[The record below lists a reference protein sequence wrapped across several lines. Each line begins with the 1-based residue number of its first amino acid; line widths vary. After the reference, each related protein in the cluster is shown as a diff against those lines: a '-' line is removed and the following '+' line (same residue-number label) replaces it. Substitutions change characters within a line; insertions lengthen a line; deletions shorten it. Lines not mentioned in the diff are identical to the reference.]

1 MAQNKPTHYE
11 ASLQRDI
18 DLIKSKIKTMFELDK
33 RALQDVLRAFVENNR
48 QRAYAVIWRDQRIDE
63 LEKEVDRLSLE
74 FLVRQQPVA
83 LHLRFA
89 YVTIKINQEL
99 ERIGDYAESIARQVL
114 KTSHLNQR
122 PPASMFEEIANLT
135 IPMLEDSVH
144 AFLNQDAELAKRTM
158 AMEEKID
165 HVRDS
170 INAALYRM
178 QKEGKIPLESLTPFL
193 TMARRF
199 ERTSDQAKNIC
210 EEVVYMCTG
219 DYAKHLG
226 RELCRVLIV
235 DDHNACRGQIAEG
248 IAASM
253 SLPDFK
259 VVSAGL
265 DPKPIDPDTVAFMQ
279 AKGIDISNHKSQS
292 VEQVPNLGYYQI
304 IIALSEAS
312 KKVFP
317 KPPTK
322 TVCLDWQVK
331 DPSTI
336 QGNPEAK
343 EAALE
348 ETYQF
353 IHTNL
358 QDLSE
363 AVLGDELD

>member
-1 MAQNKPTHYE
+1 
-11 ASLQRDI
+11 
-18 DLIKSKIKTMFELDK
+18 MFELDK
-33 RALQDVLRAFVENNR
+33 RALQDVLQAFVENNR
-48 QRAYAVIWRDQRIDE
+48 QRAYSVIWRDQRIDE

-114 KTSHLNQR
+114 KTSHLSQR
-122 PPASMFEEIANLT
+122 PPSAMYEEIANLT
-135 IPMLEDSVH
+135 IPMLEDAVNS
-144 AFLNQDAELAKRTM
+144 FLHQDAELAKKTM

-165 HVRDS
+165 HVRDD
-170 INAALYRM
+170 INAELYRL
-178 QKEGKIPLESLTPFL
+178 QKKGDIPLEALTPLL

-235 DDHNACRGQIAEG
+235 DDHNSCRGQIAEG

-253 SLPDFK
+253 NLPSFK

-265 DPKPIDPDTVAFMQ
+265 DPKPVDADTVAFMNK
-279 AKGIDISNHKSQS
+279 KGIDISHQKSQS
-292 VEQVPNLGYYQI
+292 VEQVPNLDYYQI

-322 TVCLDWQVK
+322 TVCLDWQVQ

-336 QGNPEAK
+336 QGNPEEKA
-343 EAALE
+343 AALE
-348 ETYQF
+348 RTYQY
-353 IHTNL
+353 IQTNL

-363 AVLGDELD
+363 AVLGDEID